1 MAEFTV
7 LIVDDNEMNRDT
19 LARRLRQQGVGWE
32 MAVNGRQALDMLQE
46 HSYQL
51 VLLDIMMPDVDG
63 YTVLATM
70 KSDSNLR
77 HIPVIVISAV
87 EEMDSVMKCM
97 EMGAEDYLTK
107 PFDPELLRVAVERF
121 AQRAG
126 AEPGARSSRPEQP
139 LPPPLPPLKS
149 PTEDFKFD
157 LPEYTTKGV
166 PTNAMTIDE
175 VAYRLTNS
183 GRITRKAYMY
193 LSKAVFT
200 TLFEQ
205 RTLTRQECD
214 RLRMIFEGIHAGRIK
229 VVD

>member
-32 MAVNGRQALDMLQE
+32 MAVNGRQALEMLQE
-46 HSYQL
+46 NSYQL

-70 KSDSNLR
+70 KSDGNLR
-77 HIPVIVISAV
+77 HIPVIVVSAV

-107 PFDPELLRVAVERF
+107 PFDPELLRVAVERY

-126 AEPGARSSRPEQP
+126 TDAPRREQP
-139 LPPPLPPLKS
+139 LPPPLPPLRS
-149 PTEDFKFD
+149 PAEDFKFD
-157 LPEYTTKGV
+157 VPEYTTKGV

-183 GRITRKAYMY
+183 GRISRKAYMY